1 MRRSG
6 LAPLLFL
13 FLLSAAA
20 APAAADWLQ
29 MRDGSRVE
37 TRGPWQL
44 KGAVVAFTLP
54 NGTLASLRA
63 ADVDLEAS
71 ERITAEAVAPPKP
84 APTPAP
90 TPVREAVLTITDAD
104 LAPATGVV
112 APTPSDSAP
121 DAGSTTGASPP
132 GAARHAANA
141 AGAPDPSAGLEVV
154 AWETSYDA
162 DTSTTTLTGTL
173 RNTGKTLAYDVA
185 VVASTFD
192 PDGQP
197 LTRSDAQLAS
207 PGVGAGRTVGFRIA
221 YPGSMRIERAEFELS
236 AKRASTGQPP
246 PDPAPTPLPTPQP
259 LAGAAGG
266 VAGQGAQRLRVT
278 RWEADSAA
286 DVLAIVGELTNQSAQ
301 TVYAL
306 SLTVS
311 LQDAAAKQIASVR
324 ALVAAPSLGPG
335 QSTTFRA
342 SFPGVREYE
351 SVRFQARE
359 GSAQ

>member
-1 MRRSG
+1 MRRPGPGS
-6 LAPLLFL
+6 LPVLL
-13 FLLSAAA
+13 LLAAA

-37 TRGPWQL
+37 TRGPWQV

-71 ERITAEAVAPPKP
+71 ERVTAEAAAPPRP

-90 TPVREAVLTITDAD
+90 TPAREAVLTITDAD
-104 LAPATGVV
+104 LAPATGEAAAAAPAGTAGSGN
-112 APTPSDSAP
+112 APTA
-121 DAGSTTGASPP
+121 AP
-132 GAARHAANA
+132 GAARPAAPA
-141 AGAPDPSAGLEVV
+141 AGEIDPAAGLEVV

-162 DTSTTTLTGTL
+162 DSSTTTLTGTV

-192 PDGQP
+192 PEGQP
-197 LTRSDAQLAS
+197 LTRSEAQLAA
-207 PGVGAGRTVGFRIA
+207 PGVGPGRTVGFRIA

-246 PDPAPTPLPTPQP
+246 PDPTPTPLPTPQP
-259 LAGAAGG
+259 LARGAGG
-266 VAGQGAQRLRVT
+266 VAGQGAQRLKVT

-286 DVLAIVGELTNQSAQ
+286 DVVAIVGELTNQSTQ
-301 TVYAL
+301 TVYSL

-311 LQDAAAKQIASVR
+311 LQDAAEKQIATAR
-324 ALVAAPSLGPG
+324 ALLAAASLSPG

-342 SFPGVREYE
+342 SFPGVREYH

-359 GSAQ
+359 GSAR

>member
-1 MRRSG
+1 MRRPG
-6 LAPLLFL
+6 LAPLLSL
-13 FLLSAAA
+13 LLLSAAA
-20 APAAADWLQ
+20 SPAAADWLQ

-37 TRGPWQL
+37 TRGPWQV

-71 ERITAEAVAPPKP
+71 ARITAEAAAPPRP

-90 TPVREAVLTITDAD
+90 TPVRAAVLTITDAD
-104 LAPATGVV
+104 LAPATGV
-112 APTPSDSAP
+112 AAAAPSDGASAG
-121 DAGSTTGASPP
+121 AAATAASPP
-132 GAARHAANA
+132 GAARP
-141 AGAPDPSAGLEVV
+141 AGGADDPSAGLEVV
-154 AWETSYDA
+154 AWETSYDVA
-162 DTSTTTLTGTL
+162 SNTTTLTGTL
-173 RNTGKTLAYDVA
+173 RNTGKTLAYDIA

-197 LTRSDAQLAS
+197 LTRSDAQVAS
-207 PGVGAGRTVGFRIA
+207 PGVGAGRTVAFRVA
-221 YPGSMRIERAEFELS
+221 YPGSMRIERAEFELA

-246 PDPAPTPLPTPQP
+246 PDPTPTPLPTPQP
-259 LAGAAGG
+259 LASGAGG

-286 DVLAIVGELTNQSAQ
+286 DVLAIVGELTNQSTQ
-301 TVYAL
+301 TVYSL

-311 LQDAAAKQIASVR
+311 LQDAAEKQVASVR
-324 ALVAAPSLGPG
+324 ALLAATSLAPG

-342 SFPGVREYE
+342 SFPGVRAYE

-359 GSAQ
+359 GSSP